1 MCAFLL
7 YTAIITR
14 IKVRTF
20 FFILQII
27 FFYNVTFSFFKFAV
41 VEFDD
46 SCDESQ
52 TLIEVIPFKWLFDN
66 NTKCNYPPKK
76 DQLKTTRLVMSKMDP
91 GKDWNTYH
99 LRFHHY
105 YSTYN
110 IVVKTAKNVLEGNVA
125 RTEVGTD
132 YDQPRKRKKNKKYIE
147 SSDEDEDNPSSN
159 IFCSASNKVPAPN
172 PLLPN
177 KIKTLFKNKSI
188 KTSMICQKDTSVGK
202 LFSRKESRVTSLS
215 PSKLTYKTTLD
226 ENPMKH
232 HSMLEETVQ
241 QRDLVPEDCN
251 TKLSENFGTAN
262 PLQ

>member
-1 MCAFLL
+1 MCIYVIF
-7 YTAIITR
+7 YFIH
-14 IKVRTF
+14 F
-20 FFILQII
+20 F
-27 FFYNVTFSFFKFAV
+27 S
-41 VEFDD
+41 
-46 SCDESQ
+46 
-52 TLIEVIPFKWLFDN
+52 
-66 NTKCNYPPKK
+66 
-76 DQLKTTRLVMSKMDP
+76 LV
-91 GKDWNTYH
+91 G
-99 LRFHHY
+99 
-105 YSTYN
+105 TYN
-110 IVVKTAKNVLEGNVA
+110 IAVKAAKNVLEGNVA
-125 RTEVGTD
+125 RTEVETD

-147 SSDEDEDNPSSN
+147 SSDEDEDNLPSN

-177 KIKTLFKNKSI
+177 KIKTLFKNKSM

-251 TKLSENFGTAN
+251 TKMSENFGTAN
-262 PLQ
+262 PLQSKKTTPVRKFNRMPQYLDKENYDDSFDSKFITFQIIDFLDFTTNYISCFLLL